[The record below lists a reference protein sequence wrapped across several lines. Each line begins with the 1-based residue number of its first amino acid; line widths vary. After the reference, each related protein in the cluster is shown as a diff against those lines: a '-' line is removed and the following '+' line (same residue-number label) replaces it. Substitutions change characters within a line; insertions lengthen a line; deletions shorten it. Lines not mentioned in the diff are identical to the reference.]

1 MLRKELQIP
10 VKEVIPTK
18 DKVARANEAAPI
30 AEEGRISIYSD
41 IPNLGELMAELTAFP
56 FTKHDDFVDSF
67 VLGVTVF
74 RNEIMGSAKAAHGGS
89 RIQLPQSNHTGGL
102 QRATSRLGRGS
113 LKTTY
118 L

>member
-30 AEEGRISIYSD
+30 AEEGRISIYSE
-41 IPNLGELMAELTAFP
+41 IPNLGELMSELTAFP

-67 VLGVTVF
+67 VLAIKVF
-74 RNEIMGSAKAAHGGS
+74 RDEIMGSGKAAHGGS
-89 RIQLPQSNHTGGL
+89 RIQLPQANYSGGN
-102 QRATSRLGRGS
+102 QRLTSRLGRGS